1 MLLKIF
7 NTILKVR
14 TGQAALLALLMW
26 SNPVNESFKHFA
38 YLLNFLLRRDRL
50 LSESTIQKFR
60 TGQIISSDN
69 LDNLCKLLECQPGD
83 ILEYVPDNEEK

>member
-1 MLLKIF
+1 MALRYKFNILGKLKAAGY
-7 NTILKVR
+7 NTSR
-14 TGQAALLALLMW
+14 
-26 SNPVNESFKHFA
+26 
-38 YLLNFLLRRDRL
+38 LRRDRL

-60 TGQIISSDN
+60 TGQMIAADN

>member
-38 YLLNFLLRRDRL
+38 YLLNFLYILY
-50 LSESTIQKFR
+50 TIVSV
-60 TGQIISSDN
+60 ISIGN
-69 LDNLCKLLECQPGD
+69 LHELTSKLLC
-83 ILEYVPDNEEK
+83 ILYTCFRVIFVVLFMIEERVFLWR

>member
-1 MLLKIF
+1 MALRYKFNILEKLKAAGY
-7 NTILKVR
+7 NTSR
-14 TGQAALLALLMW
+14 
-26 SNPVNESFKHFA
+26 
-38 YLLNFLLRRDRL
+38 LRRDKL

-69 LDNLCKLLECQPGD
+69 LDNLCKFLECQPGD